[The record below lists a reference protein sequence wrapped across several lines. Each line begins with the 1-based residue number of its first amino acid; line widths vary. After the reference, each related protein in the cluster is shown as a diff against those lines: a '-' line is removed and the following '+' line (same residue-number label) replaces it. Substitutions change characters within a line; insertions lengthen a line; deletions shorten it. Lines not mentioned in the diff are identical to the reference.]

1 MQNLSSRVFR
11 RFVVEAIENIQLA
24 FERHDP
30 VAYLGVLLREDSL
43 VNLADAG
50 MPLLPPT
57 WWVC

>member
-1 MQNLSSRVFR
+1 
-11 RFVVEAIENIQLA
+11 VEAIENIQLA